1 MKRDSNLMEKKRA
14 RIVDGP
20 NTGLQMVPTH
30 THKESNRERQPPL
43 ETEPRKLKLK
53 QEKPLENR
61 THSILKHNPENY

>member
-1 MKRDSNLMEKKRA
+1 MKRDSNLMKKKRA

-20 NTGLQMVPTH
+20 NTH

-43 ETEPRKLKLK
+43 ETEPIKLKLK
-53 QEKPLENR
+53 QEKPLKNR